1 MSLHLLQKLVSFI
14 LPPRISERVVEE
26 LTLDEL
32 ADLQTREGLPY
43 ADTSVKSLVWELKYY
58 ANPRAAALA
67 GELVAE
73 ELLAIASE
81 ELGRPLLIPVPMHP
95 ARIKERGH
103 NHTELLCEA
112 ALVALGDFP
121 VKKSS
126 GLLPPAGQTI
136 FPEKSPTAFDY
147 TPGVLTR
154 IRHTPEQQKLSRAE
168 RLVNLKNS
176 MQASDHV
183 VGRVCV
189 VVDDVTTTGATLSE
203 AKRALL
209 EAGATKVHTL
219 ALAQS

>member
-32 ADLQTREGLPY
+32 IALQTREGLPY
-43 ADTSVKSLVWELKYY
+43 ADTSVKSVVWELKYY

-67 GELVAE
+67 GQFLAE

-95 ARIKERGH
+95 DRLSERGH
-103 NHTELLCEA
+103 NHTALLCEY
-112 ALVALGDFP
+112 ALTH
-121 VKKSS
+121 VK
-126 GLLPPAGQTI
+126 PAYEYAPQSL
-136 FPEKSPTAFDY
+136 KR
-147 TPGVLTR
+147 TR
-154 IRHTPEQQKLSRAE
+154 NTPEQQKLDRAK
-168 RLVNLKNS
+168 RLTNVVGS
-176 MQASDHV
+176 MSAKGV
-183 VGRVCV
+183 EGRVCV